1 MPAIIL
7 GMKKSSEPTSGST
20 ADIKMT
26 GALDPRSSWGSP
38 GMRCPVA
45 RTLDAIGT
53 KSTFVLLREAFYG
66 ATRFEEFVSRTELSE
81 PVVASRL
88 REMTAEGLL
97 ERVPYQEPG
106 KRSRNGYK
114 LTQKGSEL
122 LPILVAMSQWGNR
135 WTSFEGSSRTELV
148 HSGCGSTVQSTLRC
162 EAGHDVRAGE
172 LDLSQKPARE

>member
-1 MPAIIL
+1 
-7 GMKKSSEPTSGST
+7 MKKSSEPTSGST

-45 RTLDAIGT
+45 RTLDAT
-53 KSTFVLLREAFYG
+53 G
-66 ATRFEEFVSRTELSE
+66 ATRFVEFVSRTELSE